1 MVKENISNI
10 WKEIDFDTF
19 REELAKLEYEG
30 IQNESNVYAIFVF
43 MQAYIRTFNKSSI
56 KQKTRK
62 D

>member
-30 IQNESNVYAIFVF
+30 I
-43 MQAYIRTFNKSSI
+43 
-56 KQKTRK
+56 
-62 D
+62 